1 MIEFMWTIVLG
12 NMFMFAMTI
21 LIIGFM
27 FVLRVMLNI
36 WFDTD
41 FFKSVANWFKKAD
54 AEIERK
60 KQIREERAKIKL
72 AESRKTWVIGEDEED
87 VSE

>member
-60 KQIREERAKIKL
+60 KKIREERAKIKL

>member
-72 AESRKTWVIGEDEED
+72 AESRKTWVIGEDDD

>member
-1 MIEFMWTIVLG
+1 MIEFMWTVVLG
-12 NMFMFAMTI
+12 NMFMFSMVI

-36 WFDTD
+36 WFNVD
-41 FFKSVANWFKKAD
+41 FFKSVANWFKKTD
-54 AEIERK
+54 ERMEEK
-60 KQIREERAKIKL
+60 HRIRMEKEKIKL
-72 AESRKTWVIGEDEED
+72 AEARKTWVIGEDED